1 MAASRTKAI
10 TLAGSPAFHPP
21 GAVARHAAALE
32 RRQSRLA
39 RDRDAGASEEVL
51 AAHEVEVV
59 RLTKA
64 VRRSQRRVDRLAV
77 LRAERQDLAEK
88 RVDNAELK
96 ARLAAKEA
104 AEDEQAKNLCK
115 VVIGRIQK
123 READA
128 RARRK
133 LETPQERHR
142 ANQQRRRLKLN
153 PHVERDA
160 TIKPG
165 RRIVTDPT
173 KLGGFVEV
181 QVNKQLD
188 VLTMEHSA
196 SRISDQ
202 EFAVGRLLQEA
213 WTGNSDS
220 ADRRMERMAR
230 LGVMIDSREEEEL
243 APREMGMLRE
253 VFRLRAVAKLDEK
266 LAGIVGWT
274 GVRFLKAILVEGHTL
289 KSYASCTVGGGD
301 RGVGRV
307 GDRFRWLLESVTDH
321 FHTAEGAR
329 RYAPDDIY
337 SADAATVPDRIAA
350 LKARAED
357 AEASETAP
365 A

>member
-1 MAASRTKAI
+1 VAASRTKAI

-32 RRQSRLA
+32 RRQARLA

-51 AAHEVEVV
+51 AAHETEVV
-59 RLTKA
+59 RLTKTI
-64 VRRSQRRVDRLAV
+64 RRSQRRVDRLAV
-77 LRAERQDLAEK
+77 LRAEQADLAEK
-88 RVDNAELK
+88 RADNDELK
-96 ARLAAKEA
+96 ARLAAKDA
-104 AEDEQAKNLCK
+104 AENERAKDLCK
-115 VVIGRIQK
+115 VVIGRIQQ

-153 PHVERDA
+153 PHVERDTA
-160 TIKPG
+160 IKPG

-196 SRISDQ
+196 NRISDQ
-202 EFAVGRLLQEA
+202 EFAVGRLLQAA
-213 WTGNSDS
+213 WVG
-220 ADRRMERMAR
+220 DRSEVDGR
-230 LGVMIDSREEEEL
+230 LDRLAQYGILPGGQSGEDL
-243 APREMGMLRE
+243 APREMGMLRHL
-253 VFRLRAVAKLDEK
+253 FRVRAVTQLDEK
-266 LAGIVGWT
+266 LAGVIGWI

-289 KSYASCTVGGGD
+289 KTYASCTVGGGD

-337 SADAATVPDRIAA
+337 SADADTVPGRVAA
-350 LKARAED
+350 LKARAADE
-357 AEASETAP
+357 EVSETAP

>member
-1 MAASRTKAI
+1 VAASRTKTI
-10 TLAGSPAFHPP
+10 SLAGSPAHHQP
-21 GAVARHAAALE
+21 GA
-32 RRQSRLA
+32 
-39 RDRDAGASEEVL
+39 
-51 AAHEVEVV
+51 
-59 RLTKA
+59 
-64 VRRSQRRVDRLAV
+64 VDRLAV
-77 LRAERQDLAEK
+77 LRAQQADLAEK
-88 RVDNAELK
+88 RADNAELK
-96 ARLAAKEA
+96 ARLAAKQA
-104 AEDEQAKNLCK
+104 AEDATTKDLCK
-115 VVIGRIQK
+115 VVIDRIQK

-142 ANQQRRRLKLN
+142 ANQQRKRLRLN

-160 TIKPG
+160 AIKPG

-173 KLGGFVEV
+173 RLGGFVEV

-213 WTGNSDS
+213 WTGSSDS
-220 ADRRMERMAR
+220 ADRRIERMAR

-253 VFRLRAVAKLDEK
+253 VFRLRAMAKLDEK
-266 LAGIVGWT
+266 LAGIVGWI

-307 GDRFRWLLESVTDH
+307 GDRFRWLLESVTDGL
-321 FHTAEGAR
+321 HTAEGPR
-329 RYAPDDIY
+329 QHTPRDIY
-337 SADAATVPDRIAA
+337 RDDADTVPARVAA
-350 LKARAED
+350 LKARVEA
-357 AEASETAP
+357 AEAETA
-365 A
+365 